1 MSGTTPDTA
10 PPLRALLDLTGRTVA
25 VAGGGSI
32 APGWSIGRASCIT
45 YARQGATVCVIDRDL
60 ASAKETVHLIE
71 TEGGSAFAYQADMA
85 REEDIF
91 SAFRDITARHQAIDV
106 LHHNVGI
113 GKTGGP
119 LETSADDLDR
129 IHSVNVKSLMLSC
142 QAVLPAMVQRGSG
155 TIISIASV
163 AGLRYLGYPH
173 LAYCTTKAA
182 VIQMTRMIAQQYA
195 PHGIR
200 ANTVVPGLIDTPR
213 VTANVAH
220 MFSDSL
226 GEAKAARAQQV
237 PLQRMGTAWE
247 VANVCAFLASD
258 AASYITGTE
267 IVADG
272 GLTGK
277 YV

>member
-1 MSGTTPDTA
+1 MSGAVKA
-10 PPLRALLDLTGRTVA
+10 PSRAPWDLSGKMVA
-25 VAGGGSI
+25 VAGGGSV
-32 APGWSIGRASCIT
+32 APGWSIGRASCVT
-45 YARQGATVCVIDRDL
+45 YARLGATVCVLDRDL
-60 ASAKETVHLIE
+60 ASAQETVRLIIE
-71 TEGGSAFAYQADMA
+71 DGGTAFAYQTDMA
-85 REEDIF
+85 REQDIVDT
-91 SAFRDITARHQAIDV
+91 FRTLVERHAPLDV

-119 LETSADDLDR
+119 METSAEDLDR
-129 IHSVNVKSLMLSC
+129 IHAVNVKSLMLSC
-142 QAVLPAMVQRGSG
+142 RAVLPGMVERGTG
-155 TIISIASV
+155 AIISIASV

-226 GEAKAARAQQV
+226 DEVKTARARQV
-237 PLQRMGTAWE
+237 PLRRMGTPWE
-247 VANVCAFLASD
+247 VANACAFLASD
-258 AASYITGTE
+258 AASYVTGTE
-267 IVADG
+267 LLIDG

>member
-1 MSGTTPDTA
+1 MSGTTGHTSNA
-10 PPLRALLDLTGRTVA
+10 PWDLTGKTVA
-25 VAGGGSI
+25 VAGGGSV
-32 APGWSIGRASCIT
+32 APGWSIGRASCVT
-45 YARQGATVCVIDRDL
+45 YARLGATVCVLDRDL
-60 ASAKETVHLIE
+60 SSAQETVRLITE
-71 TEGGSAFAYQADMA
+71 EGGAAYAYQTDMA
-85 REEDIF
+85 REEDIVDT
-91 SAFRDITARHQAIDV
+91 FRTLAARHAPLDV

-119 LETSADDLDR
+119 METSAEDLDR
-129 IHSVNVKSLMLSC
+129 IHAVNVKSLMLSC
-142 QAVLPAMVQRGSG
+142 QAVLPGMVERGAG
-155 TIISIASV
+155 AIISIASV

-200 ANTVVPGLIDTPR
+200 ANTVVQGLIDTPR

-220 MFSDSL
+220 VFSDSL
-226 GEAKAARAQQV
+226 EEAKAARARQV
-237 PLQRMGTAWE
+237 PLQRMGTPWE
-247 VANVCAFLASD
+247 VANACAFLASD
-258 AASYITGTE
+258 AASYVTGTE
-267 IVADG
+267 LLIDG

>member
-1 MSGTTPDTA
+1 MNSTASDVRRAPWDLSGK
-10 PPLRALLDLTGRTVA
+10 TVA

-32 APGWSIGRASCIT
+32 APGWSIGRASCVT
-45 YARQGATVCVIDRDL
+45 YARLGAVVCVLDRDL
-60 ASAKETVHLIE
+60 SSAQETVRLITE
-71 TEGGSAFAYQADMA
+71 EGGEAYAYQTDMA
-85 REEDIF
+85 LEQDIVDT
-91 SAFRDITARHQAIDV
+91 FRTLAARHAPLDV

-119 LETSADDLDR
+119 METSAEDLDR
-129 IHSVNVKSLMLSC
+129 IHTVNVKSLMLSC
-142 QAVLPAMVQRGSG
+142 QAVLPGMVERGTG
-155 TIISIASV
+155 AIISVASV

-220 MFSDSL
+220 MFADNL
-226 GEAKAARAQQV
+226 DEAKAERARQV
-237 PLQRMGTAWE
+237 PMHRMGTAWE
-247 VANVCAFLASD
+247 VANACAFLASD

-267 IVADG
+267 LVVDG
-272 GLTGK
+272 GLVGK